1 MRIATDIADTVMIV
15 DDEPE
20 NLRVLATLLSQQG
33 YTVRSFPNG
42 KAALKSVQ
50 TDPPCLILLDIR
62 MPDMDGF
69 EVCTQ
74 LKASAATKDIP
85 ILFLSA
91 IDAPGEKVRAF
102 NMGGAD
108 YIAKPFQSE
117 EVLARIKTHLMVSR
131 YRRELEDMNRN
142 LKVLV
147 EERTEDLIEANKSL
161 RKEIEVRRSAQ
172 TALKESEERYRSIV
186 TTANEGIVTVDPQ
199 MMITF
204 ANAAMAQLIG
214 SDVDD
219 IVGCHSLDFIPEED
233 HEDILSRFKEREEG
247 VGEQFESRIVRRDG
261 QIRWVQISSAPIM
274 NINGQFQGAVLL
286 FNDITEN
293 KYAEDSLR
301 EAQEFNKAV
310 LNSMRAHISVL
321 DRNGIILAVNDSWK
335 NFARENEA
343 ASMERIGR
351 GTNYFDVCER
361 SARAGSV
368 DAQVALDGIKSV
380 IEGRIETFEFEYAC
394 HSPTQQRWF
403 LMMAVLFK
411 GGEGGAI
418 VTHRDITNS
427 KLSETELKQ
436 AYQKITELKN
446 QIEADKIYLQE
457 EIKLEH
463 NFDQIIGN
471 SDEIKYAL
479 FRLEQV
485 SKTESAVIILG
496 ETGTGKELFARA
508 LHSTSRRSERPLI
521 KIDCAALSEHLIESE
536 LFGHVRGAFTGA
548 NESRKGRFELAHR
561 GTLFLDEIGE
571 LPLTLQTK
579 LLRVLQDG
587 EFERL
592 GDSRTIKTDVRII
605 TATNRD
611 IKAFVED
618 GSFREDLWYR
628 LNVFPI
634 TLPPLR
640 DRKTDIPLLVNHFV
654 KIIGKRVGKE
664 IHRVPGSVMEELVVY
679 DWPGNVRELKHVLER
694 SVIISDSE
702 SLSLYE
708 RLIPSSKQLSSN
720 KALSHAEME
729 RHHILRVLEQTHWVV
744 EGPKGAARIL
754 ELHPNTLRYRM
765 KKLGI
770 RRPD

>member
-1 MRIATDIADTVMIV
+1 LD
-15 DDEPE
+15 
-20 NLRVLATLLSQQG
+20 N
-33 YTVRSFPNG
+33 YK
-42 KAALKSVQ
+42 KA
-50 TDPPCLILLDIR
+50 
-62 MPDMDGF
+62 
-69 EVCTQ
+69 
-74 LKASAATKDIP
+74 
-85 ILFLSA
+85 
-91 IDAPGEKVRAF
+91 
-102 NMGGAD
+102 
-108 YIAKPFQSE
+108 
-117 EVLARIKTHLMVSR
+117 IK
-131 YRRELEDMNRN
+131 
-142 LKVLV
+142 
-147 EERTEDLIEANKSL
+147 
-161 RKEIEVRRSAQ
+161 
-172 TALKESEERYRSIV
+172 
-186 TTANEGIVTVDPQ
+186 
-199 MMITF
+199 
-204 ANAAMAQLIG
+204 
-214 SDVDD
+214 
-219 IVGCHSLDFIPEED
+219 
-233 HEDILSRFKEREEG
+233 
-247 VGEQFESRIVRRDG
+247 ESRIVRWQETSVFPAGKKIGDVS
-261 QIRWVQISSAPIM
+261 IAP
-274 NINGQFQGAVLL
+274 V
-286 FNDITEN
+286 FNEKGICTHLVGSVSDITEN
-293 KYAEDSLR
+293 KHAEASLR
-301 EAQEFNKAV
+301 EAKEFNKAV

-321 DRNGIILAVNDSWK
+321 DRNGIILDVNDSWK

-343 ASMERIGR
+343 ESMERIGQ
-351 GTNYFDVCER
+351 GANYFDVCER
-361 SARAGSV
+361 GARAGSV

-380 IEGRIETFEFEYAC
+380 IEGRIETFEMEYAC

-403 LMMAVLFK
+403 LMMAVMFK
-411 GGEGGAI
+411 GSEGGAI

-427 KLSETELKQ
+427 KLSEIELKQ
-436 AYQKITELKN
+436 AYQKIKELKN

-463 NFDQIIGN
+463 DFDQIIGN

-485 SKTESAVIILG
+485 SKTDSAVIILG
-496 ETGTGKELFARA
+496 ETGTGKELFSRA
-508 LHSTSRRSERPLI
+508 LHSTSQRSERPLI
-521 KIDCAALSEHLIESE
+521 KIDCAALSENLIESE

-548 NESRKGRFELAHR
+548 DESRQGRFELANR

-571 LPLTLQTK
+571 LPLSLQTK

-592 GDSRTIKTDVRII
+592 GDSRTVKTDVRVI

-611 IKAFVED
+611 IKAFVEA

-664 IHRVPGSVMEELVVY
+664 ILRISGTVMEELVAY

-694 SVIISDSE
+694 SVIISASE
-702 SLSLYE
+702 SLSLHE
-708 RLIPSSKQLSSN
+708 RLIPSSKQLPSN

-729 RHHILRVLEQTHWVV
+729 RHHILRVLEQTRWVV

-754 ELHPNTLRYRM
+754 KLHPNTLRYRM

>member
-1 MRIATDIADTVMIV
+1 MSIATDIASTVMIV

-20 NLRVLATLLSQQG
+20 NLRVLAKLLSQQG

-74 LKASAATKDIP
+74 LKASATTKDIP
-85 ILFLSA
+85 VLFLSA
-91 IDAPGEKVRAF
+91 IDATDEKVRAF

-117 EVLARIKTHLMVSR
+117 EVLARIKTHLKVRR

-142 LKVLV
+142 LEVLV
-147 EERTEDLIEANKSL
+147 EDRTEDLIETNKSL
-161 RKEIEVRRSAQ
+161 RKEIEARRSAQ
-172 TALKESEERYRSIV
+172 AALEESEEKYRRIV
-186 TTANEGIVTVDPQ
+186 STTNEGVISVDTQMTISYANE
-199 MMITF
+199 
-204 ANAAMAQLIG
+204 AMALMIG
-214 SDVDD
+214 GTEDD
-219 IVGCHSLDFIPEED
+219 IVGRNRLEFVPKED
-233 HEDILSRFKEREEG
+233 HEIVKLRFKELERGINEHYEG
-247 VGEQFESRIVRRDG
+247 RITRLDG
-261 QIRWVQISSAPIM
+261 QIRSVRISSAPI
-274 NINGQFQGAVLL
+274 IEIDGRFQGAVLL
-286 FNDITEN
+286 FTDITE
-293 KYAEDSLR
+293 KKQIETGLR
-301 EAQEFNKAV
+301 DTKELNKAV
-310 LNSMRAHISVL
+310 LNSMHAHISVL
-321 DRNGIILAVNDSWK
+321 DRKGIILSVNDSWK

-343 ASMERIGR
+343 ASMERIGP
-351 GTNYFDVCER
+351 GANYFDVCER
-361 SARAGSV
+361 SSSAGSV
-368 DAQVALDGIKSV
+368 DAQTALDGIKFV
-380 IEGRIETFEFEYAC
+380 IEGLIETFEFEYAC

-403 LMMAVLFK
+403 LMMAVPFK
-411 GGEGGAI
+411 GSERGAV
-418 VTHRDITNS
+418 VTHRDITNR
-427 KLSETELKQ
+427 KLSEIELKE

-485 SKTESAVIILG
+485 SKTDSAVIILG

-508 LHSTSRRSERPLI
+508 LHSTSRRSDRPLI
-521 KIDCAALSEHLIESE
+521 KIDCAALSENLIESE

-548 NESRKGRFELAHR
+548 NESRQGRFELANR

-592 GDSRTIKTDVRII
+592 GDSRTIKTDARII
-605 TATNRD
+605 AATNRD
-611 IKAFVED
+611 IKSFVEA
-618 GSFREDLWYR
+618 GRFREDLWYR

-634 TLPPLR
+634 TLPLLR

-654 KIIGKRVGKE
+654 RIIGKRIGKE
-664 IHRVPGSVMEELVVY
+664 IRSVPGSVMKELVAY

-702 SLSLYE
+702 NLSLYE
-708 RLIPSSKQLSSN
+708 RLIPSSKHLSSD

-729 RHHILRVLEQTHWVV
+729 RHHILRVLEQTRWVV

-754 ELHPNTLRYRM
+754 KLHPNTLRYRM
-765 KKLGI
+765 KKHGI
-770 RRPD
+770 RRSD